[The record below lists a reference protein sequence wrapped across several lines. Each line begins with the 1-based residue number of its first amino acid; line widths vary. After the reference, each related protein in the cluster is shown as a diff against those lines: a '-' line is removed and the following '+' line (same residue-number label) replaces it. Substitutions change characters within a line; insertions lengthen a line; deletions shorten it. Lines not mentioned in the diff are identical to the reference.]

1 MTSLNA
7 RDRDDFLRALEE
19 ARRAAQRDDEE
30 SPSSRQASGP
40 PLGSEFLRAIDH
52 MAGKVRSYVSTHL
65 LSRLYAEN
73 AGRSAA
79 ANDPQPPPPPAPPK
93 SDHDAV
99 MEELHLT
106 PGLSAEDLLRLR
118 REFAKS
124 NHPDRVPSP
133 ARDVATR
140 RMTIANCII
149 DEALRTKKP
158 RPQ

>member
-1 MTSLNA
+1 MTSLNT
-7 RDRDDFLRALEE
+7 RERDDFLKALEE
-19 ARRAAQRDDEE
+19 ARKASLREEDAEPSQR
-30 SPSSRQASGP
+30 ASGP
-40 PLGSEFLRAIDH
+40 PLSSEFLRVIDH
-52 MAGKVRSYVSTHL
+52 MAGKVRSYVSAHL

-73 AGRSAA
+73 SVRSAA
-79 ANDPQPPPPPAPPK
+79 SDPQPQPPPPPPRPK

-106 PGLSAEDLLRLR
+106 PGLSAADLVRLR

-133 ARDVATR
+133 AREVATR

>member
-1 MTSLNA
+1 MTSLNT
-7 RDRDDFLRALEE
+7 RDRDEFLRALEE
-19 ARRAAQRDDEE
+19 ARRAALRDEE
-30 SPSSRQASGP
+30 EAESARPASGP
-40 PLGSEFLRAIDH
+40 PMSSEFLRVIDH

-65 LSRLYAEN
+65 LSRLYAESTV
-73 AGRSAA
+73 RPSP
-79 ANDPQPPPPPAPPK
+79 ANDPQPPSPPPPPK

-106 PGLSAEDLLRLR
+106 AGLSAGDLVRLR

-133 ARDVATR
+133 AREAATR

-149 DEALRTKKP
+149 DEALRSKKP